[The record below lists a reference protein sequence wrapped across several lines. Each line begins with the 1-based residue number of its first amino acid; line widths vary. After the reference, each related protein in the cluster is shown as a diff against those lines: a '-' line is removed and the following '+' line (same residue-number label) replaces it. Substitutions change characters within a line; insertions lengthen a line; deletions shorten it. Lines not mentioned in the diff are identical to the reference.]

1 MFERFSEE
9 ARVTVHNSKHEADP
23 MGYPRLDTEHILLA
37 LTNNLALI
45 NQFFEDIS
53 VITRRD
59 EIFAR
64 VPQMPPPAF
73 PRDIPATKAALQALD
88 YAVEEVDNLRDRYV
102 ANRHILLGLLR
113 LEDCLAAQIL
123 HNNGLSIDKVRSRIA
138 NSKESK

>member
-9 ARVTVHNSKHEADP
+9 ARVTVHNSKHEADHL
-23 MGYPRLDTEHILLA
+23 GYPRLDTEHLLLA
-37 LTNNLALI
+37 LTNNSDLI
-45 NQFFEDIS
+45 NQFFENIS
-53 VITRRD
+53 VSSIRH

-88 YAVEEVDNLRDRYV
+88 YAIEGADNLQDRHV

>member
-9 ARVTVHNSKHEADP
+9 ARVTVHNSKHEADHL
-23 MGYPRLDTEHILLA
+23 GHPRVDTEHILLA

-53 VITRRD
+53 VIAIRD

-64 VPQMPPPAF
+64 APRMQAPAF
-73 PRDIPATKAALQALD
+73 PRDIPTTKAALQALD
-88 YAVEEVDNLRDRYV
+88 YAVEEADKLQERQV

-113 LEDCLAAQIL
+113 LEDCLAAQVL
-123 HNNGLSIDKVRSRIA
+123 HNNGLSIDKVRSRISTS
-138 NSKESK
+138 NESK